1 MSAKRRSLSRM
12 TAAEAKAAYKAGKH
26 SVSIVWPEDTNV
38 TPEQQAPGPHHCPFA
53 EGDPQRIERLK
64 AVREEDNLIVTTGR
78 DAIIERLD
86 ASPATA
92 TPSHMGLGTS
102 STAPAAGNT
111 TLTGEPTRVALTSN
125 TSSGGVL
132 TMVGNWAAGTATGT
146 WAEAGVFNA
155 LTTGT
160 MYSRATFTAIPK
172 GASDTLQI
180 TWTYTLTPS

>member
-1 MSAKRRSLSRM
+1 MSAADVKQVIDEARFGRDSM
-12 TAAEAKAAYKAGKH
+12 TMKGHMRLELRDKH
-26 SVSIVWPEDTNV
+26 
-38 TPEQQAPGPHHCPFA
+38 G
-53 EGDPQRIERLK
+53 RLK

-111 TLTGEPTRVALTSN
+111 TLTAEPTRVALTSN

>member
-1 MSAKRRSLSRM
+1 MSLRNFNDPNAVADKVILARGHGQSVADSLGM
-12 TAAEAKAAYKAGKH
+12 IGKCY
-26 SVSIVWPEDTNV
+26 VELFDEN
-38 TPEQQAPGPHHCPFA
+38 
-53 EGDPQRIERLK
+53 GDLK
-64 AVREEDNLIVTTGR
+64 DIRDIPNLIVTTGR

-86 ASPATA
+86 SSPTTA
-92 TPSHMGLGTS
+92 QPSHMGLGTS

-132 TMVGNWAAGTATGT
+132 TMVGNWSAGTATGT
-146 WAEAGVFNA
+146 WSEAGVFNA

-180 TWTYTLTPS
+180 TWTYTLTPV